1 MKINEVPQEKGAL
14 GDLKELYYATDQ
26 QGNYTTVLSSGWEA
40 KNTAL
45 QASLSLIEEQIEE
58 VKKQIL
64 AQEKSPIVFYM
75 LKNRMDW
82 SILADYMTSWQFL
95 IKRHAKPS
103 VFRKLS
109 QKTLQKYA
117 DIFQISVEE
126 LKNPV
131 LK

>member
-1 MKINEVPQEKGAL
+1 
-14 GDLKELYYATDQ
+14 
-26 QGNYTTVLSSGWEA
+26 
-40 KNTAL
+40 
-45 QASLSLIEEQIEE
+45 
-58 VKKQIL
+58 
-64 AQEKSPIVFYM
+64 
-75 LKNRMDW
+75 MDW
-82 SILADYMTSWQFL
+82 SILADYMNSWQFL

-103 VFRKLS
+103 VFKKLS

>member
-1 MKINEVPQEKGAL
+1 
-14 GDLKELYYATDQ
+14 
-26 QGNYTTVLSSGWEA
+26 
-40 KNTAL
+40 
-45 QASLSLIEEQIEE
+45 
-58 VKKQIL
+58 
-64 AQEKSPIVFYM
+64 M

-82 SILADYMTSWQFL
+82 SILADYMNSWQFL

-103 VFRKLS
+103 VFKKLS

>member
-82 SILADYMTSWQFL
+82 SILADYMNSWQFL
-95 IKRHAKPS
+95 IKD
-103 VFRKLS
+103 
-109 QKTLQKYA
+109 TLNLLFSRNFLKKHYKNML
-117 DIFQISVEE
+117 IFFKFQ
-126 LKNPV
+126 
-131 LK
+131 